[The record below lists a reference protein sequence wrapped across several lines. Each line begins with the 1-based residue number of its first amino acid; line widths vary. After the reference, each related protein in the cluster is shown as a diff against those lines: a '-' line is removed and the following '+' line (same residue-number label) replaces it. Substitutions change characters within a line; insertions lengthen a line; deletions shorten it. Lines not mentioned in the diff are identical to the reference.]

1 MKYFVA
7 TIGSVVLGV
16 LLIGAGYG
24 ETWRVERLH
33 ATLAALGIH
42 ELAHRYWACQP
53 QKPGES
59 YKRAAVYCAEVNRV
73 MEARANEMP
82 ALQVVDVS
90 RPSMMLPEAS
100 DLVPIA
106 RGSTTQAASI

>member
-1 MKYFVA
+1 MKYSVA
-7 TIGSVVLGV
+7 TIVSVLLGV

-33 ATLAALGIH
+33 ANLAALGIH

-59 YKRAAVYCAEVNRV
+59 YKRAAVYCAEVNRA

-90 RPSMMLPEAS
+90 RPNMMLPTPS
-100 DLVPIA
+100 DLIPIA
-106 RGSTTQAASI
+106 REPTPPAGSI